1 MFKSSF
7 AKHICAFVLIVIMSF
22 LVLSGIIGTL
32 VRGYAEETRKEKLG
46 SILDIVIE
54 YVNDEAIVNIETAA
68 TFGLLPKTVET
79 IVKTDPQYDI
89 LIANENFEIVLST
102 VGEGE
107 DVQSGKNLGTLS
119 LDNFKSE
126 GGTYIHSGNLS
137 GFLPEKSLVLLKKI
151 EIEGEVG
158 GYVAAIASTIR
169 EDNLVVVTR
178 KALLNSAVWVLLA
191 AFIAAY
197 FITERIVHPLRVM
210 TKAASKMAK
219 GDFSERVM
227 VTGKDEVARLGIAF
241 NEMAESLDSLEK
253 MRNSFLANVS
263 HDLRTPM
270 TTISGFIDGITSGA
284 IPPEKHEYYLGV
296 ISAEVHR
303 LSRLVS
309 QLLDISKLESGERK
323 FNFTDFDIAELS
335 RIILI
340 SFEQK
345 IEEKRLDVEF
355 NTDEDVMIAHADRD
369 AIHQVVYNL
378 CHNAI
383 KFSRTGGRFVISISR
398 TSQKKIRISVFDEGE
413 GILKEEQKM
422 VFDRFYKTDTSR
434 GLDKSGVGL
443 GLYISKTIIDAHGE
457 DIWVESRDDS
467 CEFIF
472 TLKEGAKPQR
482 KNIQ

>member
-158 GYVAAIASTIR
+158 GYVAAKLIDDLGFKGLSVGGAMVSTKHAGFIVNTGNATAS
-169 EDNLVVVTR
+169 D
-178 KALLNSAVWVLLA
+178 VL
-191 AFIAAY
+191 
-197 FITERIVHPLRVM
+197 
-210 TKAASKMAK
+210 
-219 GDFSERVM
+219 
-227 VTGKDEVARLGIAF
+227 
-241 NEMAESLDSLEK
+241 SLEEK
-253 MRNSFLANVS
+253 IKAEVFKSY
-263 HDLRTPM
+263 
-270 TTISGFIDGITSGA
+270 GITL
-284 IPPEKHEYYLGV
+284 ER
-296 ISAEVHR
+296 EVR
-303 LSRLVS
+303 YV
-309 QLLDISKLESGERK
+309 K
-323 FNFTDFDIAELS
+323 
-335 RIILI
+335 
-340 SFEQK
+340 
-345 IEEKRLDVEF
+345 
-355 NTDEDVMIAHADRD
+355 
-369 AIHQVVYNL
+369 
-378 CHNAI
+378 
-383 KFSRTGGRFVISISR
+383 
-398 TSQKKIRISVFDEGE
+398 
-413 GILKEEQKM
+413 
-422 VFDRFYKTDTSR
+422 
-434 GLDKSGVGL
+434 
-443 GLYISKTIIDAHGE
+443 
-457 DIWVESRDDS
+457 
-467 CEFIF
+467 
-472 TLKEGAKPQR
+472 
-482 KNIQ
+482 